1 MLDLCVCDAENK
13 LYENNLIGINDEVI
27 FVTENCAVTECF
39 DNEYFAYYAINLNSL
54 KKKFL
59 SKRKNKIAVEFYEQ
73 LAHKT
78 EKLDIN
84 KNDMTAKATRYE
96 RANHLLQHIF
106 SYILPEEGFSFRK
119 NQLDLA
125 TEILNGLETKS
136 VALMEAEVG
145 TGKTHAYIIAVV
157 IYNLFHDINST
168 TLISTSTI
176 ALQKAITEEYIPQI
190 SNILMKHRII
200 RKSLD
205 FAVRKGKSHYICDIK
220 LKTYLSSLEKNKSQR
235 DETLIKTLKKLS
247 LVSEREIDLD
257 TYPLTRYVRER
268 ICVTNKCNE
277 LCSRYDTC
285 RFISFT
291 NSCLH
296 HKYYFQ
302 IANHNYVFADIRS
315 YRPLL
320 PKYKVII
327 FDEAHKLYDV
337 AKQMY
342 GCYLSTAEFAELTK
356 YTEDCSAPLLK
367 VYCEMLIENYTKLFK
382 HICGDCKNENI
393 GERMD
398 LSIDSYAIHYIGILI
413 GILECICENVY
424 ACDEIRTHIKKCR
437 IRKMALNIKNKLEFF
452 LAPQQ
457 IVTWYEYNNNVYRL
471 CAIPKDLSKQIYTN
485 LWDREVISVLTSG
498 TLSANG
504 DFGLMKNKLGIDYL
518 YDDKIAE
525 TSKKSPFDY
534 KQNALIYIPEYIPF
548 PNVKREEYIKAVT
561 NEIDRLL
568 KATYG
573 HSLVLFTSYRLMEI
587 VFNNISR
594 NKYDYPFFI
603 MGRGRIDALCDF
615 KISGNGVLFASDA
628 AGEGVDIVG
637 DTLSNLIIVK
647 LPFAVPDPISKYEQS
662 IMGGLDNYLKNVNTP
677 NMIIKLKQYVGRLIR
692 SEFDTGVVA
701 ILDSRVNSVGK
712 YRNIV
717 LESLFDAE
725 VTNNITSVERF
736 IMEKKKPDYYELD
749 KVSAT

>member
-1 MLDLCVCDAENK
+1 MIDLCVCDAENK
-13 LYENNLIGINDEVI
+13 LYENHLIGINDKVI

-39 DNEYFAYYAINLNSL
+39 DNGYFTYYAINLNSL
-54 KKKFL
+54 KKKCL
-59 SKRKNKIAVEFYEQ
+59 SKRKNKITEEFYEQ
-73 LAHKT
+73 LAQKT

-84 KNDMTAKATRYE
+84 KNDMTMKTTRYD
-96 RANHLLQHIF
+96 RANNLLRHIF
-106 SYILPEEGFSFRK
+106 SYILPTEGFSFRK

-125 TEILNGLETKS
+125 TEMLSGLETKN

-145 TGKTHAYIIAVV
+145 TGKTHAYIIAVI
-157 IYNLFHDINST
+157 IYNLFHDVNST

-190 SNILMKHRII
+190 SDILMKHRII
-200 RKSLD
+200 RKPLD

-257 TYPLTRYVRER
+257 TYPLTRYVKDR
-268 ICVTNKCNE
+268 ICVTNKCNA

-291 NSCLH
+291 NGCLY

-302 IANHNYVFADIRS
+302 IANHNYVFADIMS

-320 PKYKVII
+320 PKYKVIV

-342 GCYLSTAEFAELTK
+342 GCYLSTAEFAELITYIEGCNAK
-356 YTEDCSAPLLK
+356 ELNEFCNLINTDYTRLFRRITGNPDMAERLSERKDLDIDG
-367 VYCEMLIENYTKLFK
+367 YCIGYIKNIIET
-382 HICGDCKNENI
+382 
-393 GERMD
+393 
-398 LSIDSYAIHYIGILI
+398 
-413 GILECICENVY
+413 LECVADTVY
-424 ACDEIRTHIKKCR
+424 DCDEIKIHIKKRR
-437 IRKMALNIKNKLEFF
+437 IRKMALNIKSKLEIF

-457 IVTWYEYNNNVYRL
+457 LVTWYEYNNNVYRL

-485 LWDREVISVLTSG
+485 LWDREVLSVLTSG

-504 DFGLMKNKLGIDYL
+504 DFGLMKNKLGIDYM
-518 YDDKIAE
+518 YSDKIAE

-548 PNVKREEYIKAVT
+548 PNVKREGYIKAVT

-587 VFNNISR
+587 VFNNISK

-603 MGRGRIDALCDF
+603 MGRGRVDALCDF

-637 DTLSNLIIVK
+637 DTLSNLIVVK
-647 LPFAVPDPISKYEQS
+647 LPFAVPDPLSKYEQS
-662 IMGGLDNYLKNVNTP
+662 IMGGLDNYLKNINTP

-692 SEFDTGVVA
+692 SEYDTGVVA
-701 ILDSRVNSVGK
+701 ILDSRVNSTGK

-736 IMEKKKPDYYELD
+736 IMEKKKPDYFE
-749 KVSAT
+749 

>member
-1 MLDLCVCDAENK
+1 MIDLCVCDAENK
-13 LYENNLIGINDEVI
+13 LYENKMISTNDKVI
-27 FVTENCAVTECF
+27 FITGNCAVVQYF
-39 DNEYFAYYAINLNSL
+39 DTGFYTYYAINLNTL
-54 KKKFL
+54 KKKYL
-59 SKRKNKIAVEFYEQ
+59 SKRKNPILKENYEQ
-73 LAHKT
+73 LAQRLNN
-78 EKLDIN
+78 LDIN
-84 KNDMTAKATRYE
+84 KNDMTLITTRCD
-96 RANHLLQHIF
+96 RANNLLRHIF
-106 SYILPEEGFSFRK
+106 SYILPTEGFSFRK

-125 TEILNGLETKS
+125 TEMLNGLETKN

-145 TGKTHAYIIAVV
+145 TGKTHAYIIAVI
-157 IYNLFHDINST
+157 IYNLFHDVNST

-190 SNILMKHRII
+190 SDILMKHRII
-200 RKSLD
+200 RKPLD

-247 LVSEREIDLD
+247 LVNECEIDLD
-257 TYPLTRYVRER
+257 TYPLTRYVKDR
-268 ICVTNKCNE
+268 ICVTNKCNA

-291 NSCLH
+291 NGCLY

-302 IANHNYVFADIRS
+302 IANHNYVFADIMS

-342 GCYLSTAEFAELTK
+342 GCYLSTAEFAELITYIEGCNAK
-356 YTEDCSAPLLK
+356 GLNEFCDLINTDYTRLFRRITGNPDVAEHLSERKDLDIDD
-367 VYCEMLIENYTKLFK
+367 YCIGYIRNIIE
-382 HICGDCKNENI
+382 
-393 GERMD
+393 
-398 LSIDSYAIHYIGILI
+398 A
-413 GILECICENVY
+413 LECVADTVY
-424 ACDEIRTHIKKCR
+424 DCDEIKIHIKKRR
-437 IRKMALNIKNKLEFF
+437 IRKMALNIKNKLEVF

-457 IVTWYEYNNNVYRL
+457 LVTWYEYNNNVYRL

-485 LWDREVISVLTSG
+485 LWNREVLSVLTSG

-504 DFGLMKNKLGIDYL
+504 DFGLMKNKLGIDYM
-518 YDDKIAE
+518 YSDKIAE

-548 PNVKREEYIKAVT
+548 PNIKREGYIKAVT

-587 VFNNISR
+587 VFNNISK

-637 DTLSNLIIVK
+637 DTLSNLIVVK

-662 IMGGLDNYLKNVNTP
+662 IMGGLDNYLKNINTP

-692 SEFDTGVVA
+692 SEYDTGVVA
-701 ILDSRVNSVGK
+701 ILDSRVNSTGK

-736 IMEKKKPDYYELD
+736 IMEKKKPDYFE
-749 KVSAT
+749 

>member
-1 MLDLCVCDAENK
+1 MIDLCVCDAENK
-13 LYENNLIGINDEVI
+13 LYENHLIGINDKVI

-39 DNEYFAYYAINLNSL
+39 DNGYFTYYAVNLNSL
-54 KKKFL
+54 KKKCL
-59 SKRKNKIAVEFYEQ
+59 SKRKNKITEEFYEK
-73 LAHKT
+73 LAQKT

-84 KNDMTAKATRYE
+84 KNDMTTKTTRYD
-96 RANHLLQHIF
+96 RANNLLRHIF
-106 SYILPEEGFSFRK
+106 SYILPTEGFSFRK

-125 TEILNGLETKS
+125 TEMLSGLETKN

-145 TGKTHAYIIAVV
+145 TGKTHAYIIAVI
-157 IYNLFHDINST
+157 IYNLFHGVNST

-190 SNILMKHRII
+190 SDILMKHRII
-200 RKSLD
+200 RKPLD

-247 LVSEREIDLD
+247 LVNEREIDLD
-257 TYPLTRYVRER
+257 TYPLTRYVKDR
-268 ICVTNKCNE
+268 ICVTNKCNA

-291 NSCLH
+291 NGCLY

-302 IANHNYVFADIRS
+302 IANHNYVFADIMS

-320 PKYKVII
+320 PKYKVIV

-342 GCYLSTAEFAELTK
+342 GCYLSTAEFAELITYIEGCNAK
-356 YTEDCSAPLLK
+356 ELNEFCDLINTDYTRLFRRITGNPDMAERLSERKDLDIDD
-367 VYCEMLIENYTKLFK
+367 YCIGYIKNIIET
-382 HICGDCKNENI
+382 
-393 GERMD
+393 
-398 LSIDSYAIHYIGILI
+398 
-413 GILECICENVY
+413 LECVADTVY
-424 ACDEIRTHIKKCR
+424 DCDEIKIHIKKRR
-437 IRKMALNIKNKLEFF
+437 IRKMALNIKSKLEIF

-457 IVTWYEYNNNVYRL
+457 LVTWYEYNNNVYRL

-485 LWDREVISVLTSG
+485 LWNREVLSVLTSG

-504 DFGLMKNKLGIDYL
+504 DFGLMKNKLGIDYM
-518 YDDKIAE
+518 YSDKIAE

-534 KQNALIYIPEYIPF
+534 KQNALIYIPEYVPF
-548 PNVKREEYIKAVT
+548 PNIKREGYIKAVT

-587 VFNNISR
+587 VFNNISK

-637 DTLSNLIIVK
+637 DTLSNLIVVK

-662 IMGGLDNYLKNVNTP
+662 IMGGLDNYLKNINTP

-692 SEFDTGVVA
+692 SEYDTGVVA
-701 ILDSRVNSVGK
+701 LLDSRVNSTGK

-736 IMEKKKPDYYELD
+736 IMEKKKPDYFE
-749 KVSAT
+749 

>member
-1 MLDLCVCDAENK
+1 M
-13 LYENNLIGINDEVI
+13 
-27 FVTENCAVTECF
+27 
-39 DNEYFAYYAINLNSL
+39 
-54 KKKFL
+54 
-59 SKRKNKIAVEFYEQ
+59 
-73 LAHKT
+73 
-78 EKLDIN
+78 
-84 KNDMTAKATRYE
+84 
-96 RANHLLQHIF
+96 
-106 SYILPEEGFSFRK
+106 
-119 NQLDLA
+119 
-125 TEILNGLETKS
+125 
-136 VALMEAEVG
+136 
-145 TGKTHAYIIAVV
+145 
-157 IYNLFHDINST
+157 
-168 TLISTSTI
+168 
-176 ALQKAITEEYIPQI
+176 QKAITEEYIPRI
-190 SNILMKHRII
+190 SDILMKHRII
-200 RKSLD
+200 RKPLD

-257 TYPLTRYVRER
+257 TYPLTRYVKDR

-291 NSCLH
+291 NGCLY

-302 IANHNYVFADIRS
+302 IANHNYVFADIMS

-320 PKYKVII
+320 PKYKVIV
-327 FDEAHKLYDV
+327 FDEAHKLYDA

-342 GCYLSTAEFAELTK
+342 GCYLSTAEFAELITYIEGCNAK
-356 YTEDCSAPLLK
+356 ELNEFCDLINTDYTRLFRRITGNPDMAEHLSERKDLDIDD
-367 VYCEMLIENYTKLFK
+367 YCIGYIRNIIET
-382 HICGDCKNENI
+382 
-393 GERMD
+393 
-398 LSIDSYAIHYIGILI
+398 
-413 GILECICENVY
+413 LECVADTVY
-424 ACDEIRTHIKKCR
+424 DCDEIKIHIKKRR
-437 IRKMALNIKNKLEFF
+437 IRKMALNIKSKLEIF

-457 IVTWYEYNNNVYRL
+457 LVTWYECNNNAYRL
-471 CAIPKDLSKQIYTN
+471 GAIPKDLSKQIYTN
-485 LWDREVISVLTSG
+485 LWDREVLSVLTSG

-504 DFGLMKNKLGIDYL
+504 DFGLMKNKLGIDYM
-518 YDDKIAE
+518 YSDKIAE

-548 PNVKREEYIKAVT
+548 PNIKREGYIKAVT

-587 VFNNISR
+587 VFNNISK

-637 DTLSNLIIVK
+637 DTLSDLIVVK

-662 IMGGLDNYLKNVNTP
+662 IMGGLDNYLKNINTP

-692 SEFDTGVVA
+692 SEYDTGVVA
-701 ILDSRVNSVGK
+701 ILDSRVNSTGK
-712 YRNIV
+712 YRSIV

-736 IMEKKKPDYYELD
+736 IMEKKKEEYFE
-749 KVSAT
+749 

>member
-1 MLDLCVCDAENK
+1 MIDLCVCDAENK
-13 LYENNLIGINDEVI
+13 LYENHLIGINDKVI

-39 DNEYFAYYAINLNSL
+39 DNGYFTYYAINLNSL
-54 KKKFL
+54 KKKCL
-59 SKRKNKIAVEFYEQ
+59 SKRKNKITEEFYEQ
-73 LAHKT
+73 LAQKT

-84 KNDMTAKATRYE
+84 KNDMTMKTTRYD
-96 RANHLLQHIF
+96 RANNLLRHIF
-106 SYILPEEGFSFRK
+106 SYILPTEGFSFRK

-125 TEILNGLETKS
+125 TEMLSGLETKN

-145 TGKTHAYIIAVV
+145 TGKTHAYIIAVI
-157 IYNLFHDINST
+157 IYNLFHDVNST

-190 SNILMKHRII
+190 SDILMKHRII
-200 RKSLD
+200 RKPLD

-257 TYPLTRYVRER
+257 TYPLTRYVKDR
-268 ICVTNKCNE
+268 ICVTNKCNA

-291 NSCLH
+291 NGCLY

-302 IANHNYVFADIRS
+302 IANHNYVFADIMS

-320 PKYKVII
+320 PKYKVIV

-342 GCYLSTAEFAELTK
+342 GCYLSTAEFAELITYIEGCNAK
-356 YTEDCSAPLLK
+356 ELNEFCNLINTDYTRLFRRITGNPDMAERLSERKDLDIDG
-367 VYCEMLIENYTKLFK
+367 YCIGYIKNIIET
-382 HICGDCKNENI
+382 
-393 GERMD
+393 
-398 LSIDSYAIHYIGILI
+398 
-413 GILECICENVY
+413 LECVTDTVY
-424 ACDEIRTHIKKCR
+424 DCDEIKIHIKKRR
-437 IRKMALNIKNKLEFF
+437 IRKMALNIKSKLEIF

-457 IVTWYEYNNNVYRL
+457 LVTWYEYNNNVYRL
-471 CAIPKDLSKQIYTN
+471 CTIPKDLSKQIYTN
-485 LWDREVISVLTSG
+485 LWDREVLSVLTSG

-504 DFGLMKNKLGIDYL
+504 DFGLMKNKLGIDYM
-518 YDDKIAE
+518 YSDKIAE

-548 PNVKREEYIKAVT
+548 PNIKREGYIKAVT

-587 VFNNISR
+587 VFNNISK

-637 DTLSNLIIVK
+637 DTLSNLIVVK

-662 IMGGLDNYLKNVNTP
+662 IMGGLDNYLKNINTP

-692 SEFDTGVVA
+692 SEYDTGVVA
-701 ILDSRVNSVGK
+701 ILDSRVNSTGK

-736 IMEKKKPDYYELD
+736 IMEKKKPDYFE
-749 KVSAT
+749 

>member
-1 MLDLCVCDAENK
+1 MIDLCVCDAENK
-13 LYENNLIGINDEVI
+13 LYENHLIGINDKVI

-39 DNEYFAYYAINLNSL
+39 DNGYFMYYAVNLNSL
-54 KKKFL
+54 KKKCL
-59 SKRKNKIAVEFYEQ
+59 SKRKNKITEEFYEHFAQ
-73 LAHKT
+73 KT

-84 KNDMTAKATRYE
+84 KNDMTTKTTRYD
-96 RANHLLQHIF
+96 RANNLLRHIF
-106 SYILPEEGFSFRK
+106 SYILPTEGFSFRK

-125 TEILNGLETKS
+125 TEMLNGLETKN

-145 TGKTHAYIIAVV
+145 TGKTHAYIIAVI
-157 IYNLFHDINST
+157 IYNLFHGVNST

-190 SNILMKHRII
+190 SDILMKHRII
-200 RKSLD
+200 RKPLD

-257 TYPLTRYVRER
+257 TYPLTRYVKDR

-291 NSCLH
+291 NGCLY

-342 GCYLSTAEFAELTK
+342 GCYLSTAEFAELITYIEGCNAK
-356 YTEDCSAPLLK
+356 GLNDLCNLINNDYTSLFRRIAGNPDIAEHFSERRDLDIDD
-367 VYCEMLIENYTKLFK
+367 YCIGYIRNIIET
-382 HICGDCKNENI
+382 
-393 GERMD
+393 
-398 LSIDSYAIHYIGILI
+398 
-413 GILECICENVY
+413 LECVADTVY
-424 ACDEIRTHIKKCR
+424 DCNEIKIHIKKR
-437 IRKMALNIKNKLEFF
+437 RVRKMALNIKNKLEIF

-457 IVTWYEYNNNVYRL
+457 LVTWYEYNNNVYRL

-485 LWDREVISVLTSG
+485 LWDREVLSVLTSG

-504 DFGLMKNKLGIDYL
+504 DFGLMKNKLGIDYM
-518 YDDKIAE
+518 YSDKIAE

-534 KQNALIYIPEYIPF
+534 RQNALIYIPEYIPF
-548 PNVKREEYIKAVT
+548 PNVKREGYIKAVT

-587 VFNNISR
+587 VFNNISK

-692 SEFDTGVVA
+692 SEYDTGVVA
-701 ILDSRVNSVGK
+701 ILDSRVNSTGK

-736 IMEKKKPDYYELD
+736 IMEKKKEEYFE
-749 KVSAT
+749 

>member
-1 MLDLCVCDAENK
+1 MIDLCVCDAENK
-13 LYENNLIGINDEVI
+13 LYENHLIGINDKVI

-39 DNEYFAYYAINLNSL
+39 DNGYFTYYAVNLNSL
-54 KKKFL
+54 KKKCL
-59 SKRKNKIAVEFYEQ
+59 SKRKNKITEEFYEQ
-73 LAHKT
+73 LAQKT

-84 KNDMTAKATRYE
+84 KNDITTKTTRYD
-96 RANHLLQHIF
+96 RANNLLRHIF
-106 SYILPEEGFSFRK
+106 SYILPTEGFSFRK

-125 TEILNGLETKS
+125 TEMLSGLETKN

-145 TGKTHAYIIAVV
+145 TGKTHAYIIAVI
-157 IYNLFHDINST
+157 IYNLFHDVNST

-190 SNILMKHRII
+190 SDILMKHRII
-200 RKSLD
+200 RKPLD

-257 TYPLTRYVRER
+257 TYPLTRYVKDR

-285 RFISFT
+285 RFINFT
-291 NSCLH
+291 NGCLY

-302 IANHNYVFADIRS
+302 IANHNYVFADIMS

-320 PKYKVII
+320 PKYKVIV

-342 GCYLSTAEFAELTK
+342 GCYLSTAEFAELITYIEGCNAK
-356 YTEDCSAPLLK
+356 GLNEFCNLINNDYTRLFRRIAGNPDMAEHFSERRDLDIDD
-367 VYCEMLIENYTKLFK
+367 YCICYIKNIIET
-382 HICGDCKNENI
+382 
-393 GERMD
+393 
-398 LSIDSYAIHYIGILI
+398 
-413 GILECICENVY
+413 LECVADTVY
-424 ACDEIRTHIKKCR
+424 DCDEIKIHIKKRR
-437 IRKMALNIKNKLEFF
+437 IRKMALNIKSKLEIF

-457 IVTWYEYNNNVYRL
+457 LVTWYEYNNNAYRL

-485 LWDREVISVLTSG
+485 LWDREVLSVLTSG

-504 DFGLMKNKLGIDYL
+504 DFGLMKNKLGIDYM
-518 YDDKIAE
+518 YSDKIAE

-548 PNVKREEYIKAVT
+548 PNVKREGYIKAVT

-587 VFNNISR
+587 VFNNISK

-692 SEFDTGVVA
+692 SEYDTGVVA
-701 ILDSRVNSVGK
+701 ILDSRVNSTGK

-736 IMEKKKPDYYELD
+736 IMDKKKEEYFE
-749 KVSAT
+749 

>member
-1 MLDLCVCDAENK
+1 MIDLCVCDAENK
-13 LYENNLIGINDEVI
+13 LYENHLIGINDKVI

-39 DNEYFAYYAINLNSL
+39 DNGYFTYYAVNLNSL
-54 KKKFL
+54 KKKCL
-59 SKRKNKIAVEFYEQ
+59 SKRKNKITEGFYEQ
-73 LAHKT
+73 FAQKT

-84 KNDMTAKATRYE
+84 KSDMTMKTTRYD
-96 RANHLLQHIF
+96 RANNLLRHIF
-106 SYILPEEGFSFRK
+106 SYILPTEGFSFRK

-125 TEILNGLETKS
+125 TEMLSGLETRN

-145 TGKTHAYIIAVV
+145 IGKTHAYIIAVI
-157 IYNLFHDINST
+157 IYNLFHDVNST

-190 SNILMKHRII
+190 SDILMKHRII
-200 RKSLD
+200 RKPLD

-235 DETLIKTLKKLS
+235 DETLIKMLKKLS
-247 LVSEREIDLD
+247 LVSERGIDLD
-257 TYPLTRYVRER
+257 TYPLTRYVKDR

-285 RFISFT
+285 RFINFT
-291 NSCLH
+291 NGCLY

-320 PKYKVII
+320 PKYKVIV

-342 GCYLSTAEFAELTK
+342 GCYLSTAEFAELITYIEGCNAK
-356 YTEDCSAPLLK
+356 GLNESCNLINNDYTRLFRRISGNPDMAEHFSERRDLDIDD
-367 VYCEMLIENYTKLFK
+367 YCIGYIKNIIEML
-382 HICGDCKNENI
+382 
-393 GERMD
+393 
-398 LSIDSYAIHYIGILI
+398 
-413 GILECICENVY
+413 ECVADTVY
-424 ACDEIRTHIKKCR
+424 DCDEIKIHIKKRR
-437 IRKMALNIKNKLEFF
+437 IRKMALNIKNKLEIF

-457 IVTWYEYNNNVYRL
+457 LVTWYEYNNNVYRL

-485 LWDREVISVLTSG
+485 LWNREVLSVLTSG

-504 DFGLMKNKLGIDYL
+504 DFGLMKNKLGIDYM
-518 YDDKIAE
+518 YSDKIAE

-548 PNVKREEYIKAVT
+548 PNIKREGYIKAVT

-587 VFNNISR
+587 VFNNISK

-637 DTLSNLIIVK
+637 DTLSNLIVVK

-662 IMGGLDNYLKNVNTP
+662 IMGGLDNYLKNINTP

-692 SEFDTGVVA
+692 SEYDTGVVA
-701 ILDSRVNSVGK
+701 ILDSRVNSTGK

-736 IMEKKKPDYYELD
+736 IMEKKKPDYFE
-749 KVSAT
+749 

>member
-1 MLDLCVCDAENK
+1 MIDLCVCDAENK
-13 LYENNLIGINDEVI
+13 LYENHLIGINDKVI

-39 DNEYFAYYAINLNSL
+39 DNGYFTYYAVNLNSL
-54 KKKFL
+54 KKKCL
-59 SKRKNKIAVEFYEQ
+59 SKRKNKITEEFYEQ
-73 LAHKT
+73 LAQKT

-84 KNDMTAKATRYE
+84 KNDMTTKTTRYD
-96 RANHLLQHIF
+96 RANNLLRHIF
-106 SYILPEEGFSFRK
+106 SYILPTEGFSFRK

-125 TEILNGLETKS
+125 TEMLNGLETKNI
-136 VALMEAEVG
+136 ALMEAEVG
-145 TGKTHAYIIAVV
+145 TGKTHAYIIAVI
-157 IYNLFHDINST
+157 IYNLFHDVNST

-190 SNILMKHRII
+190 SDVLMKYRII
-200 RKSLD
+200 RKPLD

-235 DETLIKTLKKLS
+235 DETLIKMLKKLS

-257 TYPLTRYVRER
+257 TYPLTRYVKDR

-291 NSCLH
+291 NGCLY

-342 GCYLSTAEFAELTK
+342 GCYLSTAEFAELITYIEGCNAK
-356 YTEDCSAPLLK
+356 GLNEFCDSINTDYTRLFRRITGNPDMAEHLSERKDLDIDD
-367 VYCEMLIENYTKLFK
+367 YCIGYIKNIIE
-382 HICGDCKNENI
+382 
-393 GERMD
+393 
-398 LSIDSYAIHYIGILI
+398 A
-413 GILECICENVY
+413 LECVADTVY
-424 ACDEIRTHIKKCR
+424 DCDEIKIHIKKRR
-437 IRKMALNIKNKLEFF
+437 IRKMALNIKNKLEVF

-457 IVTWYEYNNNVYRL
+457 LVTWYEYNNNVYRL

-485 LWDREVISVLTSG
+485 LWNREVLSVLTSG

-504 DFGLMKNKLGIDYL
+504 DFGLMKNKLGIDYM
-518 YDDKIAE
+518 YSDKIAE

-534 KQNALIYIPEYIPF
+534 KQNALIYIPEYIHF
-548 PNVKREEYIKAVT
+548 PNIKREGYIKAVT

-587 VFNNISR
+587 VFNNISK

-637 DTLSNLIIVK
+637 DTLSNLIVVK

-662 IMGGLDNYLKNVNTP
+662 IMGGLDNYLKNINTP

-692 SEFDTGVVA
+692 SEYDTGVVA
-701 ILDSRVNSVGK
+701 ILDSRVNSTGK

-736 IMEKKKPDYYELD
+736 IMEKKKPDYFE
-749 KVSAT
+749 

>member
-1 MLDLCVCDAENK
+1 M
-13 LYENNLIGINDEVI
+13 
-27 FVTENCAVTECF
+27 TEH
-39 DNEYFAYYAINLNSL
+39 I
-54 KKKFL
+54 
-59 SKRKNKIAVEFYEQ
+59 
-73 LAHKT
+73 
-78 EKLDIN
+78 
-84 KNDMTAKATRYE
+84 TR
-96 RANHLLQHIF
+96 
-106 SYILPEEGFSFRK
+106 
-119 NQLDLA
+119 D
-125 TEILNGLETKS
+125 
-136 VALMEAEVG
+136 
-145 TGKTHAYIIAVV
+145 
-157 IYNLFHDINST
+157 
-168 TLISTSTI
+168 
-176 ALQKAITEEYIPQI
+176 
-190 SNILMKHRII
+190 ILMKHRII
-200 RKSLD
+200 RKPLD

-247 LVSEREIDLD
+247 LVNEREIDLD
-257 TYPLTRYVRER
+257 TYPLTRYVKDR
-268 ICVTNKCNE
+268 ICVTNKCNA

-291 NSCLH
+291 NGCLY

-302 IANHNYVFADIRS
+302 IANHNYVFADIMS

-320 PKYKVII
+320 PKYKVIV

-342 GCYLSTAEFAELTK
+342 GCYLSTAEFAELITYIEGCNAK
-356 YTEDCSAPLLK
+356 ELNEFCDLINTDYTRLFRRITGNPDMAERLSERKDLDIDD
-367 VYCEMLIENYTKLFK
+367 YCIGYIKNIIET
-382 HICGDCKNENI
+382 
-393 GERMD
+393 
-398 LSIDSYAIHYIGILI
+398 
-413 GILECICENVY
+413 LECVADTVY
-424 ACDEIRTHIKKCR
+424 DCDEIKIHIKKRR
-437 IRKMALNIKNKLEFF
+437 IRKMALNIKSKLEIF

-457 IVTWYEYNNNVYRL
+457 LVTWYEYNNNVYRL

-485 LWDREVISVLTSG
+485 LWNREVLSVLTSG

-504 DFGLMKNKLGIDYL
+504 DFGLMKNKLGIDYM
-518 YDDKIAE
+518 YSDKIAE

-548 PNVKREEYIKAVT
+548 PNIKREGYIKAVT

-587 VFNNISR
+587 VFNNISK

-637 DTLSNLIIVK
+637 DTLSNLIVVK

-662 IMGGLDNYLKNVNTP
+662 IMGGLDNYLKNINTP

-692 SEFDTGVVA
+692 SEHDTGVVA
-701 ILDSRVNSVGK
+701 ILDSRVNSTGK

-736 IMEKKKPDYYELD
+736 IMEKKKEEYFE
-749 KVSAT
+749 

>member
-1 MLDLCVCDAENK
+1 MIDLCVCDAENK
-13 LYENNLIGINDEVI
+13 LYENHLIGINDKVI
-27 FVTENCAVTECF
+27 FVTENCVVTECF
-39 DNEYFAYYAINLNSL
+39 DNGYFTYYAVNLNSL
-54 KKKFL
+54 KKKCL
-59 SKRKNKIAVEFYEQ
+59 SKRKNKITEEFYEK
-73 LAHKT
+73 LAQKT

-84 KNDMTAKATRYE
+84 KNDMTTKTTRYD
-96 RANHLLQHIF
+96 RANNLLRHIF
-106 SYILPEEGFSFRK
+106 SYILPTEGFSFRK

-125 TEILNGLETKS
+125 MEMLNGLETRN

-145 TGKTHAYIIAVV
+145 TGKTHAYIIAVI
-157 IYNLFHDINST
+157 IYNLFHGVNST

-190 SNILMKHRII
+190 SDILMKHRII
-200 RKSLD
+200 RKPLD
-205 FAVRKGKSHYICDIK
+205 FAVRKGKSHYICDLK
-220 LKTYLSSLEKNKSQR
+220 LKTYLSSIKKNNSPK
-235 DETLIKTLKKLS
+235 DESLIEALKTLSDANEQK
-247 LVSEREIDLD
+247 IDLD
-257 TYPLTRYVRER
+257 VYPLTRYVKDR
-268 ICVTNKCNE
+268 ICVTNKCNA
-277 LCSRYDTC
+277 LCSRYDIC

-291 NSCLH
+291 NGCLY

-315 YRPLL
+315 YRSLL

-342 GCYLSTAEFAELTK
+342 GCYLSTAEFAELITYIEGCNAK
-356 YTEDCSAPLLK
+356 ELNEFCDLINTDYTRLFRRITGNPDMAEHLSERKDLDIDD
-367 VYCEMLIENYTKLFK
+367 YCIGYIRNIIET
-382 HICGDCKNENI
+382 
-393 GERMD
+393 
-398 LSIDSYAIHYIGILI
+398 
-413 GILECICENVY
+413 LECVADTVY
-424 ACDEIRTHIKKCR
+424 DCDEIKIHIKKRR
-437 IRKMALNIKNKLEFF
+437 IRKMALNIKSKLEIF

-457 IVTWYEYNNNVYRL
+457 LVTWYEYNNNVYRL

-485 LWDREVISVLTSG
+485 LWNREVLSVLTSG

-504 DFGLMKNKLGIDYL
+504 DFGLMKNKLGIDYM
-518 YDDKIAE
+518 YSDKIAE

-548 PNVKREEYIKAVT
+548 PNIKREGYIKAVT

-587 VFNNISR
+587 VFNNISK

-637 DTLSNLIIVK
+637 DTLSNLIVVK

-662 IMGGLDNYLKNVNTP
+662 IMGGLDNYLKNINTP

-692 SEFDTGVVA
+692 SEYDTGVVA
-701 ILDSRVNSVGK
+701 ILDSRVNSTGK

-736 IMEKKKPDYYELD
+736 IMEKKKPDYFE
-749 KVSAT
+749 

>member
-1 MLDLCVCDAENK
+1 MIDLCVCDAENK
-13 LYENNLIGINDEVI
+13 LYENHLIGINDKVI

-39 DNEYFAYYAINLNSL
+39 DNGHFTYYAVNLNSL
-54 KKKFL
+54 KKKCL
-59 SKRKNKIAVEFYEQ
+59 SKRKNKITEEFYEHFAQ
-73 LAHKT
+73 KT

-84 KNDMTAKATRYE
+84 KSDMTMKTTRYD
-96 RANHLLQHIF
+96 RANNLLRHIF
-106 SYILPEEGFSFRK
+106 SYILPTEGFSFRK

-125 TEILNGLETKS
+125 TEMLSGLETKN

-145 TGKTHAYIIAVV
+145 TGKTHAYIIAVI
-157 IYNLFHDINST
+157 IYNLFHDVNST

-190 SNILMKHRII
+190 SDILMKHRII
-200 RKSLD
+200 RKPLD

-257 TYPLTRYVRER
+257 TYPLTRYVKDR

-285 RFISFT
+285 RFINFT
-291 NSCLH
+291 NGCLY

-320 PKYKVII
+320 PKYKVIV

-342 GCYLSTAEFAELTK
+342 GCYLSTAEFAELITYIEGCNAK
-356 YTEDCSAPLLK
+356 GLNEFCNLINNDYTRLFRRIAGNPDMTEHFSERRDLDIDD
-367 VYCEMLIENYTKLFK
+367 YCICYIKNIIET
-382 HICGDCKNENI
+382 
-393 GERMD
+393 
-398 LSIDSYAIHYIGILI
+398 
-413 GILECICENVY
+413 LECVADTVY
-424 ACDEIRTHIKKCR
+424 DCDEIKIHIKKRR
-437 IRKMALNIKNKLEFF
+437 IRKMALNIKNKLEIF

-457 IVTWYEYNNNVYRL
+457 LVTWYEYNNNVYRL

-485 LWDREVISVLTSG
+485 LWNREALSVLTSG

-504 DFGLMKNKLGIDYL
+504 DFGLMKNKLGIDYM
-518 YDDKIAE
+518 YSDKIAE

-548 PNVKREEYIKAVT
+548 PNVKREGYIKAVT

-587 VFNNISR
+587 VFNNISK

-603 MGRGRIDALCDF
+603 MGRGRVDALCDF
-615 KISGNGVLFASDA
+615 KISENGVLFASDA

-647 LPFAVPDPISKYEQS
+647 LPFAVPDPLSKYEQS
-662 IMGGLDNYLKNVNTP
+662 VMGGLDNYLKNVNTP

-692 SEFDTGVVA
+692 SEYDTGVVA
-701 ILDSRVNSVGK
+701 ILDSRVNSTGK

-736 IMEKKKPDYYELD
+736 IMEKKKPDYFE
-749 KVSAT
+749 

>member
-1 MLDLCVCDAENK
+1 MIDLCVCDAENK
-13 LYENNLIGINDEVI
+13 LYENHLIGINDKVI

-39 DNEYFAYYAINLNSL
+39 DNGYFMYYAVNLNSL
-54 KKKFL
+54 KKKCL
-59 SKRKNKIAVEFYEQ
+59 SKRKNKITEEFYEQ
-73 LAHKT
+73 LAQKT

-84 KNDMTAKATRYE
+84 KNDITTKITRYD
-96 RANHLLQHIF
+96 RANNLLRHIF
-106 SYILPEEGFSFRK
+106 SYILPTEGFSFRK

-125 TEILNGLETKS
+125 TEMLNGLETKN

-145 TGKTHAYIIAVV
+145 TGKTHAYIIAVI
-157 IYNLFHDINST
+157 IYNLFHGVNST

-190 SNILMKHRII
+190 SDILMKHRII
-200 RKSLD
+200 RKPLD

-247 LVSEREIDLD
+247 LVNEREIDLD
-257 TYPLTRYVRER
+257 TYPLTRYVKDR
-268 ICVTNKCNE
+268 ICVTNKCNA

-291 NSCLH
+291 NGCLY

-302 IANHNYVFADIRS
+302 IANHNYVFADIMS

-320 PKYKVII
+320 PKYKVIV

-342 GCYLSTAEFAELTK
+342 GCYLSTAEFAELITYIEGCNAK
-356 YTEDCSAPLLK
+356 ELNEFCDLINTDYTRLFRRITGNPDMAERLSERKDLDIDD
-367 VYCEMLIENYTKLFK
+367 YCIGYIKNIIET
-382 HICGDCKNENI
+382 
-393 GERMD
+393 
-398 LSIDSYAIHYIGILI
+398 
-413 GILECICENVY
+413 LECVADTVY
-424 ACDEIRTHIKKCR
+424 DCDEIKIHIKKRR
-437 IRKMALNIKNKLEFF
+437 IRKMALNIKSKLEIF

-457 IVTWYEYNNNVYRL
+457 LVTWYEYNNNVYRL

-485 LWDREVISVLTSG
+485 LWDREVLSVLTSG

-504 DFGLMKNKLGIDYL
+504 DFGLMKNKLGIDYM
-518 YDDKIAE
+518 YSDKIAE

-534 KQNALIYIPEYIPF
+534 KQNALIYIPEYIQF
-548 PNVKREEYIKAVT
+548 PNVKREGYIKAVT

-587 VFNNISR
+587 VFNNISK

-692 SEFDTGVVA
+692 SEYDTGVVA
-701 ILDSRVNSVGK
+701 ILDSRVNSTGK

-736 IMEKKKPDYYELD
+736 IMEKKKEEYFE
-749 KVSAT
+749 

>member
-1 MLDLCVCDAENK
+1 MIDLCVCDAENK
-13 LYENNLIGINDEVI
+13 LYENHLIGINDKVI
-27 FVTENCAVTECF
+27 FVMENCAVTECF
-39 DNEYFAYYAINLNSL
+39 DNGYFTYYAVNLNSL
-54 KKKFL
+54 KKKCL
-59 SKRKNKIAVEFYEQ
+59 SKRKNKITEEFYERFAQ
-73 LAHKT
+73 KT

-84 KNDMTAKATRYE
+84 KNDTTMKTTRYD
-96 RANHLLQHIF
+96 RANNLLRHIF
-106 SYILPEEGFSFRK
+106 SYILPAEGFSFRK

-125 TEILNGLETKS
+125 TEMLNGLETKNI
-136 VALMEAEVG
+136 ALMEAEVG
-145 TGKTHAYIIAVV
+145 TGKTHAYIIAVI
-157 IYNLFHDINST
+157 IYNLFHDVNST

-190 SNILMKHRII
+190 SDILMKHRII
-200 RKSLD
+200 RKPLD

-220 LKTYLSSLEKNKSQR
+220 LKTYLSSLERNKSQR
-235 DETLIKTLKKLS
+235 DETLIKMLKKLS

-257 TYPLTRYVRER
+257 TYPLTRYVKDR

-277 LCSRYDTC
+277 LCSRYDAC

-291 NSCLH
+291 NGCLY

-342 GCYLSTAEFAELTK
+342 GCYLSTAEFAELITYIEGCNAK
-356 YTEDCSAPLLK
+356 GLNESCNLINNDYTRLFRRISENPDMAEHFSERRDLDIDD
-367 VYCEMLIENYTKLFK
+367 YCIGYIKNIIET
-382 HICGDCKNENI
+382 
-393 GERMD
+393 
-398 LSIDSYAIHYIGILI
+398 
-413 GILECICENVY
+413 LECVADTVY
-424 ACDEIRTHIKKCR
+424 DCDEIKIHIKKRR
-437 IRKMALNIKNKLEFF
+437 IRKMALNIKNKLEIF
-452 LAPQQ
+452 LAPRQL
-457 IVTWYEYNNNVYRL
+457 VTWYEYNNNVYRL

-485 LWDREVISVLTSG
+485 LWDREVLSVLTSG

-504 DFGLMKNKLGIDYL
+504 DFGVMKNKLGIDYM
-518 YDDKIAE
+518 YSDKIVE

-548 PNVKREEYIKAVT
+548 PNVKREGYIKAVT

-587 VFNNISR
+587 VFNNISK

-692 SEFDTGVVA
+692 SEYDTGVVA
-701 ILDSRVNSVGK
+701 ILDSRVNSTGK

-736 IMEKKKPDYYELD
+736 IMEKKKPDYFE
-749 KVSAT
+749 

>member
-1 MLDLCVCDAENK
+1 MIDLCVCDAENK
-13 LYENNLIGINDEVI
+13 LYENHLIGINDKVI

-39 DNEYFAYYAINLNSL
+39 DNGYFTYYAVNLNSL
-54 KKKFL
+54 KKKCL
-59 SKRKNKIAVEFYEQ
+59 SKRKNKITEEFYEK
-73 LAHKT
+73 LAQKT

-84 KNDMTAKATRYE
+84 KNDMTTKTTRYD
-96 RANHLLQHIF
+96 RANNLLRHIF
-106 SYILPEEGFSFRK
+106 SYILPTEGFSFRK

-125 TEILNGLETKS
+125 TEMLNGLETKN

-145 TGKTHAYIIAVV
+145 TGKTHAYIIAVI
-157 IYNLFHDINST
+157 IYNLFHDVNST

-190 SNILMKHRII
+190 SDILMKHRII
-200 RKSLD
+200 RKPLD

-247 LVSEREIDLD
+247 LVNEREIDLD
-257 TYPLTRYVRER
+257 TYPLTRYVKDR
-268 ICVTNKCNE
+268 ICVTNKCNA

-291 NSCLH
+291 N
-296 HKYYFQ
+296 
-302 IANHNYVFADIRS
+302 
-315 YRPLL
+315 
-320 PKYKVII
+320 
-327 FDEAHKLYDV
+327 
-337 AKQMY
+337 
-342 GCYLSTAEFAELTK
+342 GCYLSTAEFAELITYIEGCNAK
-356 YTEDCSAPLLK
+356 GLNEFCDSINTDYTRLFRRITGNPDMAEHLSERKDLDIDD
-367 VYCEMLIENYTKLFK
+367 YCIGYIKNIIE
-382 HICGDCKNENI
+382 
-393 GERMD
+393 
-398 LSIDSYAIHYIGILI
+398 A
-413 GILECICENVY
+413 LECVADTVY
-424 ACDEIRTHIKKCR
+424 DCDEIKIHIKKRR
-437 IRKMALNIKNKLEFF
+437 IRKMALNIKNKLEVF

-457 IVTWYEYNNNVYRL
+457 LVTWYEYNNNAYRL

-485 LWDREVISVLTSG
+485 LWNREVLSVLTSG

-504 DFGLMKNKLGIDYL
+504 DFGLMKNKLGIDYM
-518 YDDKIAE
+518 YSDKIAE

-548 PNVKREEYIKAVT
+548 PNIKREGYIKAVT

-587 VFNNISR
+587 VFNNISK
-594 NKYDYPFFI
+594 NKYDNPFFI

-637 DTLSNLIIVK
+637 DTLSNLIVVK

-662 IMGGLDNYLKNVNTP
+662 IMGGLDNYLKNINTP

-692 SEFDTGVVA
+692 SEYDTGVVA
-701 ILDSRVNSVGK
+701 ILDSRVNSTGK

-736 IMEKKKPDYYELD
+736 IMEKKKPDYFE
-749 KVSAT
+749 

>member
-1 MLDLCVCDAENK
+1 MIDLCVCDAENK
-13 LYENNLIGINDEVI
+13 LYENHLIGINDKVI

-39 DNEYFAYYAINLNSL
+39 DNGYFTYYAVNLNSL
-54 KKKFL
+54 KKKCL
-59 SKRKNKIAVEFYEQ
+59 SKRKNKITEEFYEHFAQ
-73 LAHKT
+73 KT

-84 KNDMTAKATRYE
+84 ENDMTTKTTRYD
-96 RANHLLQHIF
+96 RANNLLRHIF
-106 SYILPEEGFSFRK
+106 SYILPTEGFSFRK

-125 TEILNGLETKS
+125 TEMLSGLETRN

-145 TGKTHAYIIAVV
+145 TGKTHAYIIAVI
-157 IYNLFHDINST
+157 IYNLFHDVNST

-190 SNILMKHRII
+190 SDILMKHRII
-200 RKSLD
+200 RKPLD

-235 DETLIKTLKKLS
+235 DETLIKMLKKLS
-247 LVSEREIDLD
+247 LVSERGIDLD
-257 TYPLTRYVRER
+257 TYPLTRYVKDR

-285 RFISFT
+285 RFINFT
-291 NSCLH
+291 NGCLY

-302 IANHNYVFADIRS
+302 IANHNYVFADIMS

-320 PKYKVII
+320 PKYKVIV

-342 GCYLSTAEFAELTK
+342 SCYLSTAEFAELITYIEGCNAK
-356 YTEDCSAPLLK
+356 GLNESCN
-367 VYCEMLIENYTKLFK
+367 LINNNYTRLFRRIAGNPDMAK
-382 HICGDCKNENI
+382 HFSERRDLDIDDYCIGYIKNIIET
-393 GERMD
+393 
-398 LSIDSYAIHYIGILI
+398 
-413 GILECICENVY
+413 LECVADTVY
-424 ACDEIRTHIKKCR
+424 DCDEIKIHIKKRR
-437 IRKMALNIKNKLEFF
+437 IRKMALNIKNKLEIF

-457 IVTWYEYNNNVYRL
+457 LVTWYEYNNNVYRL

-485 LWDREVISVLTSG
+485 LWDREVLSVLTSG

-504 DFGLMKNKLGIDYL
+504 DFGLMKNKLGIDYM
-518 YDDKIAE
+518 YSDKIAE

-548 PNVKREEYIKAVT
+548 PNVKREGYIKAVT

-587 VFNNISR
+587 VFNNISK

-615 KISGNGVLFASDA
+615 KISGNGVLFASGA

-692 SEFDTGVVA
+692 SEYDTGVVA
-701 ILDSRVNSVGK
+701 ILDSRVNSTGK

-736 IMEKKKPDYYELD
+736 IMEKKKEEYFE
-749 KVSAT
+749 

>member
-1 MLDLCVCDAENK
+1 MIDLCVCDAENK
-13 LYENNLIGINDEVI
+13 LYENHLIGINDKVI

-39 DNEYFAYYAINLNSL
+39 DNGYFTYYAVNLNSL
-54 KKKFL
+54 KKKCL
-59 SKRKNKIAVEFYEQ
+59 SKRKNKITEEFYEHFAQ
-73 LAHKT
+73 KT

-84 KNDMTAKATRYE
+84 KNDMTMKTTRYD
-96 RANHLLQHIF
+96 RANNLLRHIF
-106 SYILPEEGFSFRK
+106 SYILPTEGFSFRK

-125 TEILNGLETKS
+125 TEMLRGLETKN

-145 TGKTHAYIIAVV
+145 TGKTHAYIIAVI
-157 IYNLFHDINST
+157 IYNLFHDVNNT

-176 ALQKAITEEYIPQI
+176 ALQKAITEEYIPRI
-190 SNILMKHRII
+190 SDILMKHRII
-200 RKSLD
+200 RKPLD

-235 DETLIKTLKKLS
+235 DETLIKMLKKLS

-257 TYPLTRYVRER
+257 TYPLTRYVKDR

-285 RFISFT
+285 RFINFT
-291 NSCLH
+291 NGCLN

-302 IANHNYVFADIRS
+302 IANHNYVFADIKS

-320 PKYKVII
+320 PKYKVIV

-342 GCYLSTAEFAELTK
+342 GCYLSTAEFAELITYIEGCNAK
-356 YTEDCSAPLLK
+356 GLNESCNLINNDYTRLFRRIAGNPDMAEHFSERRDLDIDD
-367 VYCEMLIENYTKLFK
+367 YCIGYIKNIIET
-382 HICGDCKNENI
+382 
-393 GERMD
+393 
-398 LSIDSYAIHYIGILI
+398 
-413 GILECICENVY
+413 LECVADTVY
-424 ACDEIRTHIKKCR
+424 DCDEIKIHIKKRR
-437 IRKMALNIKNKLEFF
+437 IRKMALNIKNKLEIF

-457 IVTWYEYNNNVYRL
+457 LVTWYEYSNNVYRL

-485 LWDREVISVLTSG
+485 LWDREVLSVLTSG

-504 DFGLMKNKLGIDYL
+504 DFGLMKNKLGIDYM
-518 YDDKIAE
+518 YSDKIAE

-548 PNVKREEYIKAVT
+548 PNVKREGYIKAVT

-587 VFNNISR
+587 VFNNISK

-662 IMGGLDNYLKNVNTP
+662 VMGGLDNYLKNINTP

-692 SEFDTGVVA
+692 SEYDTGVVA
-701 ILDSRVNSVGK
+701 ILDSRVNSTGK

-736 IMEKKKPDYYELD
+736 IMEKKKPDYFE
-749 KVSAT
+749 

>member
-1 MLDLCVCDAENK
+1 M
-13 LYENNLIGINDEVI
+13 
-27 FVTENCAVTECF
+27 
-39 DNEYFAYYAINLNSL
+39 
-54 KKKFL
+54 
-59 SKRKNKIAVEFYEQ
+59 
-73 LAHKT
+73 
-78 EKLDIN
+78 
-84 KNDMTAKATRYE
+84 
-96 RANHLLQHIF
+96 
-106 SYILPEEGFSFRK
+106 
-119 NQLDLA
+119 
-125 TEILNGLETKS
+125 
-136 VALMEAEVG
+136 
-145 TGKTHAYIIAVV
+145 
-157 IYNLFHDINST
+157 
-168 TLISTSTI
+168 
-176 ALQKAITEEYIPQI
+176 
-190 SNILMKHRII
+190 
-200 RKSLD
+200 
-205 FAVRKGKSHYICDIK
+205 
-220 LKTYLSSLEKNKSQR
+220 EKNKSQR

-257 TYPLTRYVRER
+257 TYPLTRYVKDR
-268 ICVTNKCNE
+268 ICVTNKCNA
-277 LCSRYDTC
+277 LCSRYETC

-291 NSCLH
+291 NGCLY

-302 IANHNYVFADIRS
+302 IANHNYVFADIMS

-320 PKYKVII
+320 PKYKVIV

-342 GCYLSTAEFAELTK
+342 GCYLSTAEFAELITYIEGCNAK
-356 YTEDCSAPLLK
+356 ELNEFCDLINTDYTRLFRRITGNPDMAEHLSERRDLDIDD
-367 VYCEMLIENYTKLFK
+367 YCIGYIKNIIE
-382 HICGDCKNENI
+382 
-393 GERMD
+393 
-398 LSIDSYAIHYIGILI
+398 A
-413 GILECICENVY
+413 LECVADTVY
-424 ACDEIRTHIKKCR
+424 DCDEIKIHIKKRR
-437 IRKMALNIKNKLEFF
+437 IRKMALNIKSKLEIF

-457 IVTWYEYNNNVYRL
+457 LVTWYEYNNNAYRL

-485 LWDREVISVLTSG
+485 IWDREVLSVLTSG

-504 DFGLMKNKLGIDYL
+504 DFGLMKNKLGIDYM
-518 YDDKIAE
+518 YSDKIAE

-548 PNVKREEYIKAVT
+548 PNVKREGYIKAVT

-587 VFNNISR
+587 VFNNISK

-692 SEFDTGVVA
+692 SEYDTGVVA
-701 ILDSRVNSVGK
+701 ILDSRVNSTGK

-736 IMEKKKPDYYELD
+736 IMDKKKEEYFE
-749 KVSAT
+749 